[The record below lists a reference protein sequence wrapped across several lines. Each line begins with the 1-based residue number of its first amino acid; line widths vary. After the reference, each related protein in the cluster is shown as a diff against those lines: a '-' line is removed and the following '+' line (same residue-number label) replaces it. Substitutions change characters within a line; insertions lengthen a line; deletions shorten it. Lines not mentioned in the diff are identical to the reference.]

1 MDRSLLVDK
10 IAPRELL
17 LRENNRIHFRIQG
30 RTVFHGRDPFWEIA
44 HEGSSLFSGCWRL
57 LAADDRRILASYR
70 YISASYRY
78 GEDLRIL
85 WHESEEEFLFRRVD
99 PEQDRWLLIS
109 RAGDVLLESAA
120 AALSEN
126 SWELRVVG
134 VLDDRILLPVVCL
147 LMFDRLASDRL

>member
-57 LAADDRRILASYR
+57 LATDDRRILASYR

-85 WHESEEEFLFRRVD
+85 WHE